1 NKGVISVILPEEDMP
16 YLEDGT
22 PVDICLNPQ
31 GVPSRMNL
39 GQILE
44 LHLGYAGKKLGV
56 KFACPSFD
64 GVKIENIQSILKE
77 ANLPVSGKQKLFNP
91 INGEVVDNDV
101 AVGVMYMLKLSH
113 MVDDKMHARS
123 VGPYSL
129 ITQQPL
135 GGKSQNGGQ
144 RFGEMET
151 WAIEAH
157 GATNILQELLTYKSD
172 NISGRNKL
180 YNALVTGSP
189 LPTAGTP
196 ESFNVLA
203 YELRGLSIKLE
214 VHEKSEDKKVVT
226 PGGRK

>member
-1 NKGVISVILPEEDMP
+1 
-16 YLEDGT
+16 
-22 PVDICLNPQ
+22 
-31 GVPSRMNL
+31 MNL